1 MSSEKN
7 MLTISSEELL
17 SVLRKRFPIT
27 IPQAIE
33 TPEQMQEAGNLL
45 GIYTSNYV
53 YLENMR
59 IAANLVKRKLKREG
73 RPKNEIEDA
82 ISREEIF
89 ATYSDIAK
97 NSYKAVSRMIATRQQ
112 VLFELRMTDGIQAYP
127 DQGGKR

>member
-7 MLTISSEELL
+7 MLTISPEELL

-27 IPQAIE
+27 IPETIE

-45 GIYTSNYV
+45 GVYTSNYV

-112 VLFELRMTDGIQAYP
+112 VLFELRMTDGVQAYP
-127 DQGGKR
+127 DPNGKR

>member
-7 MLTISSEELL
+7 MLTISPEELL

-27 IPQAIE
+27 IPETIE

-45 GIYTSNYV
+45 GVYTSNYV

-73 RPKNEIEDA
+73 RPK
-82 ISREEIF
+82 
-89 ATYSDIAK
+89 T
-97 NSYKAVSRMIATRQQ
+97 RMIATRQQ
-112 VLFELRMTDGIQAYP
+112 VLFELRMTDSIQAYP
-127 DQGGKR
+127 DPNGKR

>member
-7 MLTISSEELL
+7 MLTISPEELL

-27 IPQAIE
+27 IPETIE

-45 GIYTSNYV
+45 GVYTSNYV

-112 VLFELRMTDGIQAYP
+112 VLFELRMTDSIQAYP
-127 DQGGKR
+127 DPNGKR